1 MHLTINSHFLKNCVW
16 FLCSI
21 SAYWISYAFWSPQCG
36 SRTDFTLW
44 CSGVHCRRR
53 HDLHA
58 ILGMLRSRIPLHFSG
73 YHHVNKANFMYSPS
87 DDAKSSSAR
96 GRYGVHKKCEPPQ
109 GQICQVA
116 ASYNRLFGY
125 LKPQSNV
132 SMFLLIISYPSGTP
146 VYPSFSI
153 WLLYVTRV
161 TWYE

>member
-44 CSGVHCRRR
+44 CPGVHCRRR

-58 ILGMLRSRIPLHFSG
+58 ILGTLDLG
-73 YHHVNKANFMYSPS
+73 YRCISLDIIMSIKLTLCISSS

-96 GRYGVHKKCEPPQ
+96 GRYGVHKKCQPPQ
-109 GQICQVA
+109 GHICQVA
-116 ASYNRLFGY
+116 ASYNRLFRY
-125 LKPQSNV
+125 LQPQSNV
-132 SMFLLIISYPSGTP
+132 SVFLLTISYPSRTSI
-146 VYPSFSI
+146 YPSFSV